1 MLEFNRSQH
10 VKNENM
16 GEVRVKVK
24 LTNSIDEELVSRG
37 LLNPNQLRFYEGE
50 ALVDTGAVRTVIPME
65 IVQHLGLRIRSQQMA
80 KYADGRQENVGLTT
94 AIIIEIGGRETTEA
108 TLVTGDEILIGQT
121 VLETLDL
128 LVDCKNQ
135 RLIPNPEHPE
145 HWILRI

>member
-1 MLEFNRSQH
+1 MLEFNRSLY
-10 VKNENM
+10 VKNSDM

-37 LLNPNQLRFYEGE
+37 LLNLNQLRFYEAE
-50 ALVDTGAVRTVIPME
+50 ALVDIGAVRTVIPME
-65 IVQHLGLRIRSQQMA
+65 IVQHLGLRIRSQQIA

-94 AIIIEIGGRETTEA
+94 PVIIEIAGRETTEA

-145 HWILRI
+145 HSILRI